1 MATQQKIDPLASDW
15 CRVGGGYSCRFILRN
30 DEFEVVWAPRPPN
43 PRNQR
48 RIIKAGK
55 YFAARH
61 EFLTK
66 VAENIGGNVLCVDV

>member
-1 MATQQKIDPLASDW
+1 MTSQQKSALPASDW
-15 CRVGGGYSCRFILRN
+15 YRMGGGYSCRFILRN
-30 DEFEVVWAPRPPN
+30 GEFEVVWAPRPPN

-66 VAENIGGNVLCVDV
+66 VAEDIGGNVLCVDV